1 MRAMT
6 MPRLWAF
13 LAIFLPVLAAII
25 ANLPSVDLAYHL
37 RAGGQILDGAGI
49 PIEDTWTYT
58 AAGADWLDQQW
69 GAQLAMATVYRALG
83 WTGLVLLRASLIGLT
98 FGLVFVIARRRAV
111 ASRPAALLTLAA
123 FVVAAVALAL
133 RPQLFGIAC
142 FAITLFLVTERR
154 RHPGWLWAV
163 PVVVVVWA
171 NLHGS
176 FFLGP
181 LVVGLAW
188 LEDVADGVPRASR
201 TLLVALVSALAAC
214 VTPFGPMVWVYAAG
228 LTLDP
233 EVTERIS
240 EWQPTSLRTVPGILF
255 FSSVMG
261 VVMLLARSGATAPWP
276 RLAWLAV
283 FFLIGVYAI
292 RGVAWWPVATAALI
306 AGWLIAAMPDG
317 AVERPG
323 TPLMRRFNI
332 VVAGLLI
339 LVAVALLPVWRPRD
353 EDVGAPTGVVGT
365 APSGITA
372 TLREISRPGDR
383 LFNPQVLGSW
393 FEFALPDLPVAL
405 DSRIEVFPPEV
416 WDDYQAVIDGVE
428 GWQDLLDRWGVTIVV
443 TLDGDDAL
451 DARLAANGWRE
462 IHRDDDGAVFVR
474 SDRGASV
481 LSDRTTIER
490 ETAMTALLASIR

>member
-1 MRAMT
+1 MS

-49 PIEDTWTYT
+49 PTTETWTYT
-58 AAGADWLDQQW
+58 AAGAAWLDQQW
-69 GAQLAMATVYRALG
+69 GAQLLMATVYRTLG
-83 WTGLVLLRASLIGLT
+83 WTGLILLRAGLIGLT
-98 FGLVFVIARRRAV
+98 FGLLFVIARRRDV
-111 ASRPAALLTLAA
+111 ASRPAALLTLTA
-123 FVVAAVALAL
+123 FVIAAVALAL
-133 RPQLFGIAC
+133 RPQLFGMAC

-163 PVVVVVWA
+163 PLVVLVWA

-188 LEDVADGVPRASR
+188 LEDLADKAPKASR
-201 TLLVALVSALAAC
+201 TLAVAIVSALAAC

-228 LTLDP
+228 LTLNP
-233 EVTERIS
+233 EVTERIG
-240 EWQPTSLRTVPGILF
+240 EWQPTSLRTIPGILF
-255 FSSVMG
+255 FASVMG
-261 VVMLLARSGATAPWP
+261 VVMLLARNGTKASWP

-292 RGVAWWPVATAALI
+292 RGVAWWPIATAALI
-306 AGWLIAAMPDG
+306 AGWLVAPMAEGM
-317 AVERPG
+317 VERTG
-323 TPLMRRFNI
+323 TRVMRRLNV

-339 LVAVALLPVWRPRD
+339 LVAIALLPAWRPID
-353 EDVGAPTGVVGT
+353 EGVDAPTGVVGM

-372 TLREISRPGDR
+372 ALRDISGPDDR
-383 LFNPQVLGSW
+383 LFNPQIFGSW

-405 DSRIEVFPPEV
+405 DSRIEVVPPEV

-428 GWQDLLDRWGVTIVV
+428 GWQDLLARWGVTIVV

-474 SDRGASV
+474 SDR
-481 LSDRTTIER
+481 E
-490 ETAMTALLASIR
+490 